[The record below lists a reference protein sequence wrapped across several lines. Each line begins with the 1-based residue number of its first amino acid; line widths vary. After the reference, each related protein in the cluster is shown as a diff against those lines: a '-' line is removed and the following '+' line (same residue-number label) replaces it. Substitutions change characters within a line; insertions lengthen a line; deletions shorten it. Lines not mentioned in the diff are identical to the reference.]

1 MPFGSGLQPR
11 TSGPGKETFASHLPL
26 HSLAQGLPPLL
37 AVRWPVR
44 RVSPLTS
51 QVALILHGSAAVCRI
66 ATQADGFHG
75 SRLVLVAI
83 PVSTP
88 ALSHLSADFVRMAV
102 AGQFLVHTVLMT

>member
-11 TSGPGKETFASHLPL
+11 TSEPGKETFASCLPL
-26 HSLAQGLPPLL
+26 HSLALGRPPLL

-51 QVALILHGSAAVCRI
+51 QVTLILHGSAAVCRI
-66 ATQADGFHG
+66 AAPADGFHS
-75 SRLVLVAI
+75 SRLELVAI

-88 ALSHLSADFVRMAV
+88 ALSHLSVDFVRKAV